1 MPAHVAR
8 LRAVIGH
15 ELLLLPSVS
24 ILPVDERGR
33 VLLVRH
39 AGDRQWAV
47 LGGVVELGEA
57 PAQTAVR
64 EAREEIGVDVR
75 IRGLVDVLGG
85 PDFEVTYPRGD
96 RAAYVTAVFEVE
108 IVNGSVMVDQEEVDE
123 AQWFSLDQLHALNLN
138 QFSRALLTHIGH
150 LPRPAME

>member
-33 VLLVRH
+33 VLLARH

-47 LGGVVELGEA
+47 LGGVVEIGEA
-57 PAQTAVR
+57 PALTAIR
-64 EAREEIGVDVR
+64 EAHEEIGVDVR
-75 IRGLVDVLGG
+75 IRRLVDVLGG
-85 PDFEVTYPRGD
+85 PEYEVAYPHGD
-96 RAAYVTAVFEVE
+96 RAAYVTAVFEVD
-108 IVNGSVMVDQEEVDE
+108 IVNGSVTPDQDEVDE
-123 AQWFSLDQLHALNLN
+123 AQWFSLDQLPALDLRP
-138 QFSRALLTHIGH
+138 FSRTLLTQVGY
-150 LPRPAME
+150 LPRPAVA